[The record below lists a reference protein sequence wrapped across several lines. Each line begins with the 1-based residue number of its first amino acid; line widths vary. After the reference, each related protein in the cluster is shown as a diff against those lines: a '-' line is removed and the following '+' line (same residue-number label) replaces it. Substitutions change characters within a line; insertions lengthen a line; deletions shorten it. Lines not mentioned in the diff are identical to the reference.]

1 MIKKMMQSRVVSA
14 VFLGALAF
22 VVGGW
27 VWAYV
32 ALRGITNTPLILHF
46 DDLSG
51 ITAVGTLT
59 NIMFMGFLGT
69 VVVLVNFVTALEFE
83 ARDRFLGKLTAAI
96 TFIFAVLLFIAFT
109 AIINVN

>member
-1 MIKKMMQSRVVSA
+1 MIKKIMHARVVSA

-32 ALRGITNTPLILHF
+32 VLRGVTNAPLILHF

-51 ITAVGTLT
+51 ITAVGTLA
-59 NIMFMGFLGT
+59 NIMFVGFIGT
-69 VVVLVNFVTALEFE
+69 AVVLMNFFIAVEFE

-109 AIINVN
+109 AIVNVN